1 MKVVKKQ
8 GRKYYKYSKDTPD
21 AHKVGTPVV
30 KDGILSG
37 LGAASYYFTHL
48 PFSVANNWEIVW
60 KGTTPATFPSYCN
73 LFTLDCST
81 YGFLAYF
88 NSSTMRVHFSSNRSS
103 WDIASNLEVITVQ
116 PNTLYW
122 FKFEYTGT
130 EYIIHVSYDGV
141 EWEERVRIANAT
153 RLPYTCD
160 DLYIGYRKA
169 YTGEFWPGTI
179 DLNEMYVKMNGKI
192 VWRGMR
198 AFVSTEED
206 YDFYKDEV
214 EYYAPIEDKEK
225 YYVQDEYKRLRLYDT
240 TNRSYIDTNNHF
252 IVNSVTAWSTTQIYT
267 LQPNIVANKLRIRV
281 RSDYIQANA
290 GWRCFL
296 IARFKN
302 GSTQSFYKDW
312 GYNVMPNGTYFM
324 DLNTNQEVS
333 HITIYAYC
341 YRSTNS
347 YCYGSINIAIDY
359 STLVETTKE
368 KAIIIKKDKEVI
380 VNAIGAYRKPK
391 QLAEGFLQLEHIQ
404 CNGNQYIFTDY
415 YPKLP
420 STKIRYICEFMNTPD
435 QCLWCARGATTT
447 TLTNTMFNLAGG
459 LRFDYNA
466 TTYQTSA
473 CRNTQHI
480 YEIVQ
485 DGVNLYVNS
494 ALKYTCTLS
503 TFNCDSPLQFFAS
516 YHAGI
521 GANLGYFAFL
531 KCYLIEIY
539 ENNVLVRRYVPCERV
554 IDKVYGLYDTVNN
567 AFFSN
572 SWSGYNF
579 TRGDYIYEDS
589 DVNDFTIYN
598 PKAYFEATSV

>member
-1 MKVVKKQ
+1 MAELHKRNV
-8 GRKYYKYSKDTPD
+8 RKYYKYTQPNGVITGSLIFENGVLSNFTSNKTCLTTGYCPTYNTFNNQASKIEFKFKIFIETSGNYSTF
-21 AHKVGTPVV
+21 VGTHWGFAVNAGS
-30 KDGILSG
+30 DGNIYLHLSSDRGSWNIVNGLASNNLVPLGQWFYYRLTYDGTTYISEYSLDDVEYINLHTVASTLWMNSRNNLTIGGWYYG
-37 LGAASYYFTHL
+37 LG
-48 PFSVANNWEIVW
+48 
-60 KGTTPATFPSYCN
+60 GYC
-73 LFTLDCST
+73 
-81 YGFLAYF
+81 
-88 NSSTMRVHFSSNRSS
+88 SSRIDLKECYIKVD
-103 WDIASNLEVITVQ
+103 DI
-116 PNTLYW
+116 
-122 FKFEYTGT
+122 
-130 EYIIHVSYDGV
+130 V
-141 EWEERVRIANAT
+141 EW
-153 RLPYTCD
+153 
-160 DLYIGYRKA
+160 
-169 YTGEFWPGTI
+169 
-179 DLNEMYVKMNGKI
+179 
-192 VWRGMR
+192 RGLIPTE
-198 AFVSTEED
+198 VTEED

-281 RSDYIQANA
+281 RSDYIQSNA

-296 IARFKN
+296 IARLKN

-368 KAIIIKKDKEVI
+368 KSNIIKKDKEVL

-420 STKIRYICEFMNTPD
+420 STKIRYICEFMYTPD
-435 QCLWCARGATTT
+435 QCLWCARGETTT
-447 TLTNTMFNLAGG
+447 TLTNTMFNLASG

-473 CRNTQHI
+473 CRNTQYI

-485 DGVNLYVNS
+485 DGLSLYVNGV
-494 ALKYTCTLS
+494 LKYTYPMS

-516 YHAGI
+516 YYAGI
-521 GANLGYFAFL
+521 GANLGY
-531 KCYLIEIY
+531 YHH
-539 ENNVLVRRYVPCERV
+539 R
-554 IDKVYGLYDTVNN
+554 
-567 AFFSN
+567 
-572 SWSGYNF
+572 
-579 TRGDYIYEDS
+579 
-589 DVNDFTIYN
+589 
-598 PKAYFEATSV
+598 